1 MSPAIIGDGGNVTPL
16 QTGGSGAASGDITP
30 STKLAT
36 SIDRLSA
43 KIEAQGGGAPTNIV
57 DARQSSSVTTTGRDT
72 GPINPNKFNE
82 ITVVMPSM
90 LIRYKKGGE

>member
-1 MSPAIIGDGGNVTPL
+1 MGGNVTPL
-16 QTGGSGAASGDITP
+16 QTRGSGTAGADITP
-30 STKLAT
+30 SNKLSV

-82 ITVVMPSM
+82 MNSG
-90 LIRYKKGGE
+90 YAQYAH